1 MLLVKRILIYL
12 ALTCAFYALWAV
24 NGVASVVGDPQYY
37 VRAVIVDVEP
47 DRGGLHTL
55 RVMIEGLV
63 ENQAIYGG
71 YHSPGALPME
81 VSTEEPHALQI
92 TLDPRVSVKPGDTI
106 VVGVI
111 HGSSMGERGPVPW
124 IMLAQPYLEDG
135 TPIGLFYGALDANN
149 Q

>member
-1 MLLVKRILIYL
+1 MLMIRRSLIYF

-24 NGVASVVGDPQYY
+24 NGIASIVGDSQYY
-37 VRAVIVDVEP
+37 VRAVIVGVEP

-55 RVMIEGLV
+55 RVTIKGLV
-63 ENQAIYGG
+63 ENQATYGG

-81 VSTEEPHALQI
+81 VSTEEPHALRI

-111 HGSSMGERGPVPW
+111 HGSSMG
-124 IMLAQPYLEDG
+124 
-135 TPIGLFYGALDANN
+135 
-149 Q
+149 